1 MHCFSWSLLRFS
13 WCTTIKIKSDGW
25 QKACCLLSKEPSEWY
40 PTPCASGG
48 KREQMSVLCHRGRAL
63 CLPSSPRT
71 IRVRPELLH
80 SHPSPAA
87 HHRQRCP
94 FTSMPTDGSSHSITV
109 GFPRMLSAKH
119 SWKEKDMRSGWC
131 SVCRY
136 KCSETGELPGMS

>member
-25 QKACCLLSKEPSEWY
+25 QKACCLLSKEPGEWY

-71 IRVRPELLH
+71 TRVRPELLRPH
-80 SHPSPAA
+80 PGPAAGGLLTTDSAALSHPCPWTA
-87 HHRQRCP
+87 H
-94 FTSMPTDGSSHSITV
+94 PTA
-109 GFPRMLSAKH
+109 L
-119 SWKEKDMRSGWC
+119 RSGSPGC
-131 SVCRY
+131 SVQNTAGRG
-136 KCSETGELPGMS
+136 KT